1 MEKFNPSKR
10 QLKKEKVV
18 TSIRLELEQLE
29 AIDKASYETGI
40 SRNEFIVQCIAYALE
55 NMKK

>member
-1 MEKFNPSKR
+1 MDKEFKP
-10 QLKKEKVV
+10 LKKEKVV
-18 TSIRLELEQLE
+18 TSIRLDIEQLE

-40 SRNEFIVQCIAYALE
+40 SRNEFIVQCINYALE